1 MISLQKWVRGP
12 LAETQVL
19 LRAGPP
25 VIFQSHLQDAHSVSF
40 LTGLKAEYEGSAG
53 VGGLRS
59 LLAFGAPLTC
69 PALERRQE
77 QGPGCLDLCVSLHHV
92 FRTPVFGSVCNPAL

>member
-25 VIFQSHLQDAHSVSF
+25 VIFQSHLQDAHCVSF
-40 LTGLKAEYEGSAG
+40 LTGLKAEYEGSG
-53 VGGLRS
+53 VG
-59 LLAFGAPLTC
+59 A
-69 PALERRQE
+69 
-77 QGPGCLDLCVSLHHV
+77 
-92 FRTPVFGSVCNPAL
+92 